1 MVRVVVNL
9 RGNILLLLYIFMQ
22 GDGEGA
28 VYEATRTEFG
38 LDIDLDSHIWTYSLH
53 RDRLKLLG
61 RWRNFSKK

>member
-1 MVRVVVNL
+1 
-9 RGNILLLLYIFMQ
+9 MQ